1 MIKNVF
7 IEKSTLFAGESLKIK
22 NYSGGILKTKLY
34 VITISDLLKRKRE
47 KGFPE
52 YEVIFSSI
60 IQKELYEGEFEI
72 KYPETFPPTVSTKHF
87 KTRCSLVIG
96 RPKFGGRILYPRT
109 EIRLKVL
116 PVYKIEIETNKDENE
131 LSLRK
136 LYYEPDNEIFCKV
149 SNRIKNATTGILI
162 REWIV
167 EENEER
173 FDEYVLEEGKI
184 ENNELT
190 IKLPHDFIRIEDP
203 FLFYP
208 YSFCSITPKVKFGI
222 KAYIF
227 VQKESELI
235 KKEIVLVPRK
245 PQFRKVVSEE

>member
-1 MIKNVF
+1 MVKNVF

-22 NYSGGILKTKLY
+22 NYSGVILKTKLY
-34 VITISDLLKRKRE
+34 VITISDLLKKKE
-47 KGFPE
+47 GKGFPE

-60 IQKELYEGEFEI
+60 IEKELYDGETEI

-96 RPKFGGRILYPRT
+96 RPRFGGKILYPRT
-109 EIRLKVL
+109 EIRLKIL
-116 PVYKIEIETNKDENE
+116 PVYNIEVEVNKDEDK
-131 LSLRK
+131 LLLRK
-136 LYYEPDNEIFCKV
+136 TYYEPDEEIFCKV
-149 SNRIKNATTGILI
+149 SGEIKNATAGVLI

-167 EENEER
+167 EGNEER
-173 FDEYVLEEGKI
+173 FDEYVLEESRI

-190 IKLPHDFIRIEDP
+190 IRLPHDFTKIEDP

-222 KAYIF
+222 KTYIF
-227 VQKESELI
+227 VQNESTLS
-235 KKEIVLVPRK
+235 KKEIALVPKK
-245 PQFRKVVSEE
+245 PHFRKIVSEK